1 MRIWP
6 LVTEF
11 SLSAEAKE
19 NNSPKPK
26 DVYMFTAQF
35 IGYSMLIDIVHL
47 VVGFLAAFKLHIKLL
62 LVTFFVNLF
71 SLGFSIQL
79 VHPTENDLLTI
90 LIFSPL
96 VTLQLF
102 SLISVCVLLYSLKH
116 YEYHRMHT
124 ENSRRAT
131 LSSVTQSL
139 SRPLNVQGL
148 KRAVSLPLICS
159 NDDSRPKHRNY
170 QTLLQLDQATSRIN

>member
-11 SLSAEAKE
+11 SLSAEAKK
-19 NNSPKPK
+19 NSLEPK
-26 DVYMFTAQF
+26 DAYMLTAQF
-35 IGYSMLIDIVHL
+35 IGYSMLIDMAHI
-47 VVGFLAAFKLHIKLL
+47 VVGFLGAFKLHIKLL

-71 SLGFSIQL
+71 SLGFSVQL

-102 SLISVCVLLYSLKH
+102 SLISICILLYSLKH

-139 SRPLNVQGL
+139 SRPSKFQGL

-159 NDDSRPKHRNY
+159 NDDFRPKHRNY
-170 QTLLQLDQATSRIN
+170 QTLLQPDQAISRIN